1 MTNRRFALLAALGLA
16 TAWAPAP
23 GARPGRPSR
32 SPSSCPTRR
41 AALVDTSARIVAEP
55 LAKLLGATIV
65 IDNKAGASGNIAY
78 QQVAMAPK
86 DGHTLLVSYSAY
98 HVGNPAM
105 FAKLPWAQKDLM
117 PVALLTAATN
127 VITAHPSVPAN
138 TLSEFIAYL
147 KANPGKLNFASQGNG
162 SLSHVGTALW
172 EQATGTDMVHVPYK
186 GSGAAIADVL
196 AGNVQVFITTPPSVM
211 QHVSTGKLKA
221 YAGHGQARHPGL
233 PTVPT
238 TAEAGPGGLRARGLG
253 GPVRAG
259 RHAGACGRATDRGR
273 AARARH
279 ARGQGQR
286 GQAGHRGALSR
297 AAAAGCPGGEGHRL
311 LGRPDQGPQDHGGLN
326 TMKTYRIGQIVP
338 SSNTTM
344 ETEIPAMLRA
354 REAREPER
362 FSFHSARMR
371 MKKVTPDELARM
383 DADSDRCA
391 LELSDARVDVL
402 GYACLVAI
410 MSMGAATTASRS
422 SACMRARW
430 PMAAGRRWSRAQA
443 R

>member
-221 YAGHGQARHPGL
+221 YAVTGKPVIPACRPFPPPPRRGLAGFELEAWVGLFAPAGTPAPVVAQLTEAVRRALDTPEARANVARQGIEVRYLAPQPL
-233 PTVPT
+233 AALVEKD
-238 TAEAGPGGLRARGLG
+238 TAYWGGLIKAR
-253 GPVRAG
+253 
-259 RHAGACGRATDRGR
+259 
-273 AARARH
+273 
-279 ARGQGQR
+279 
-286 GQAGHRGALSR
+286 
-297 AAAAGCPGGEGHRL
+297 
-311 LGRPDQGPQDHGGLN
+311 
-326 TMKTYRIGQIVP
+326 RI
-338 SSNTTM
+338 T
-344 ETEIPAMLRA
+344 
-354 REAREPER
+354 
-362 FSFHSARMR
+362 
-371 MKKVTPDELARM
+371 
-383 DADSDRCA
+383 AD
-391 LELSDARVDVL
+391 
-402 GYACLVAI
+402 
-410 MSMGAATTASRS
+410 
-422 SACMRARW
+422 
-430 PMAAGRRWSRAQA
+430 
-443 R
+443 